1 MYLRTAYVFFDMEAF
16 ITALSSIMAFC
27 IAVES
32 C

>member
-1 MYLRTAYVFFDMEAF
+1 MYLCTAYVFFDMEAF
-16 ITALSSIMAFC
+16 ITASSSNMAFC